1 MCYTTHRPRQKDAD
15 IIPKTKRESE
25 RSEKMGR
32 RETITIRRKPR
43 MAGLSAAAARLGVS
57 RTQLRE
63 VVLGNRQSKRLMA
76 RIRAAGIKVEEGK

>member
-1 MCYTTHRPRQKDAD
+1 
-15 IIPKTKRESE
+15 
-25 RSEKMGR
+25 
-32 RETITIRRKPR
+32 

-76 RIRAAGIKVEEGK
+76 RIRAAGIKVEELEKIQA